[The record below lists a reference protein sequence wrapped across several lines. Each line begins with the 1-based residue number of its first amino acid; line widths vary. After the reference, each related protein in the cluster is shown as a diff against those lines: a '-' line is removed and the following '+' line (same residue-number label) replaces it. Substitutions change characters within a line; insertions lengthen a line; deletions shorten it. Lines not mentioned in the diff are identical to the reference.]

1 MKPRQKQKRWIILNR
16 LLPLEYNA
24 EPLRDEVLCLGIKIC
39 TYSRRLF
46 VVQYAGLGFLGG
58 KFPLYSLECR
68 RARLHPL
75 DDDVPRLHYHTV
87 KSCQQETAEFWQ
99 NVRERVQ
106 LVREKAKKERAWR
119 VYAGA
124 SLWLAARFQDLLD
137 EWIVSERE
145 HIDDV
150 AVLHSTKVYLRNI
163 RKYLLRLQF
172 KGVRKKIK
180 GLKRFLANREA
191 NSPRKFLA
199 TWIRAHV

>member
-1 MKPRQKQKRWIILNR
+1 MKPRQKQKRWLTLNR
-16 LLPLEYNA
+16 LLPLEYDA
-24 EPLRDEVLCLGIKIC
+24 EPLRDEVRCLGIKIC

-46 VVQYAGLGFLGG
+46 MVQYAGLGVLGG
-58 KFPLYSLECR
+58 KFPLFSLECG

-87 KSCQQETAEFWQ
+87 ESCQQETAEFWQ

-106 LVREKAKKERAWR
+106 LVRDKSQEERAWR

-124 SLWLAARFQDLLD
+124 SLWLAPGFQDLLD
-137 EWIVSERE
+137 EWLVSGRE

-163 RKYLLRLQF
+163 RKHLLGGQF
-172 KGVRKKIK
+172 KMAQKDIK
-180 GLKRFLANREA
+180 GLKRFLANRAA